1 VSLNA
6 LKTRVSWSVAHDNKY
21 YGERIMHEKLT
32 RVCSI
37 LVASGVISLATIPQA
52 DAGNVEGAGSYLLGP
67 AMPTVF
73 TFDRASMSCA
83 VSWGTLAARGPGP
96 FSDPKMK
103 LKDVNFGMVVFSV
116 DVTSFD
122 VVGNQ
127 VTMTGRARSIT
138 TVNEN
143 IAENA
148 VYQYKVKATDG
159 GSAGQDSF
167 SMTLQGK
174 NLMFDEHTFASA
186 KGAGLVSGDVIIRP

>member
-1 VSLNA
+1 MN
-6 LKTRVSWSVAHDNKY
+6 
-21 YGERIMHEKLT
+21 

-37 LVASGVISLATIPQA
+37 LVVAGTISLATIPQA
-52 DAGNVEGAGSYLLGP
+52 NAGSIEGAGSYLLGP
-67 AMPTVF
+67 DLPTVF
-73 TFDRASMSCA
+73 TFDRSSMSCA
-83 VSWGTLAARGPGP
+83 VSWGTLGAPGPGP

-103 LKDVNFGMVVFSV
+103 LEDVNFGMVVFSV

-148 VYQYKVKATDG
+148 VYQYEVEATDG
-159 GSAGQDSF
+159 GAADQDSF

-174 NLMFDEHTFASA
+174 GLMFDEHTFASA
-186 KGAGLVSGDVIIRP
+186 KGAGLVSGDIIIRP